1 MAQARFQTSYTGIRE
16 MLNAPFMVREMRRR
30 AERVAARAEAA
41 APIGDPATDPHPGR
55 YKASFRV
62 ASGAHGGYR
71 HDRAYGRVENTAPE
85 AFIVEFGTSRQEA
98 RHTLRNALHE
108 AAGG

>member
-1 MAQARFQTSYTGIRE
+1 MARAGFNASYAGIADL
-16 MLNAPFMVREMRRR
+16 LNAPFMVAEMRRR
-30 AERVAARAEAA
+30 AERVAARAAA
-41 APIGDPATDPHPGR
+41 TAPVGNPATDRHAGR

-62 ASGAHGGYR
+62 ESGAGGGVN
-71 HDRAYGRVENTAPE
+71 HDRAYGRVINDAPE
-85 AFIVEFGTSRQEA
+85 AFYVEFGTSRQEA